1 MPTPYGFDTTA
12 TEVANDFSSNIHGKA
27 VLVTGV
33 TPNSLGS
40 HFVETIAAHS
50 PSLII
55 LASRTQAAMDITAAA
70 IRTRSADLPIETVIV
85 DLGSLA
91 SVRKAAAAVLA
102 LKVRIDVLVLNAGLM
117 ASPYSKTVDG
127 FESQF
132 GICHLGHFVFGNTII
147 PSMLGPGLK
156 PRVVVVSSEGH
167 QLGPV
172 RFTHPGFTDGQEY
185 DKWRAY
191 GQAKTANNLYAWSL
205 AEKLG
210 SRGLEAYSL
219 HPGGIMTNLVKHID
233 MQGGN
238 DVPTMRTFSSPLA
251 CWRHYQLTDNCIV
264 EVYRSVGSPL
274 GFPEHMKN
282 LKFKSHD
289 QGTATH
295 VAAAFAEFDRKLYLT
310 PRFIRTRQL
319 TTFIA
324 NDNGKYLVDGQ
335 IATWD
340 KVSPWARNSYD
351 AERLWSMSE
360 NMVGETY
367 RF

>member
-12 TEVANDFSSNIHGKA
+12 TEVANDFSSNIRGKA

-70 IRTRSADLPIETVIV
+70 IRARSADVPIETVVV

-102 LKVRIDVLVLNAGLM
+102 LKARIDVLVLNAGLM

-147 PSMLGPGLK
+147 PSMLGPGLR

-172 RFTHPGFTDGQEY
+172 RFTDPGFTDGQEY

-205 AEKLG
+205 AENLG
-210 SRGLEAYSL
+210 PKGLESYSL

-233 MQGGN
+233 MQSGD
-238 DVPTMRTFSSPLA
+238 DVPKML
-251 CWRHYQLTDNCIV
+251 

-274 GFPEHMKN
+274 GFPEHMKS

-295 VAAAFAEFDRKLYLT
+295 IVAAFADDFD
-310 PRFIRTRQL
+310 
-319 TTFIA
+319 A
-324 NDNGKYLVDGQ
+324 NDNGKYLIDGQ

-340 KVSPWARNSYD
+340 KVGPWARNSYD
-351 AERLWSMSE
+351 AERLWKISE
-360 NMVGETY
+360 DMVGETY
-367 RF
+367 AF